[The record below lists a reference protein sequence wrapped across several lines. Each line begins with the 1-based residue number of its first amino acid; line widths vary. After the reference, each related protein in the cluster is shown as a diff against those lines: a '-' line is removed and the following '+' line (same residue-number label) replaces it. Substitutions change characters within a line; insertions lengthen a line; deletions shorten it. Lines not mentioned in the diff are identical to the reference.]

1 MTVLYEAR
9 RVTYFCAN
17 RVKLFVFLPA
27 IPVFMPVVECGEP
40 QQVAIL
46 PGESSRKQ
54 SQSTTGSESNAVA
67 SGCKAAS
74 DMLANRL
81 SDNARSN
88 SKERTGDTV
97 RHDSRPG
104 TQLNPTAKRRS
115 GSCSSDEIELNG
127 NNVCTG
133 SVYIP
138 LFSFS
143 KANGKWKMVIHFP
156 FSIF

>member
-143 KANGKWKMVIHFP
+143 
-156 FSIF
+156 IFHRSAKIEHTVLFFIF